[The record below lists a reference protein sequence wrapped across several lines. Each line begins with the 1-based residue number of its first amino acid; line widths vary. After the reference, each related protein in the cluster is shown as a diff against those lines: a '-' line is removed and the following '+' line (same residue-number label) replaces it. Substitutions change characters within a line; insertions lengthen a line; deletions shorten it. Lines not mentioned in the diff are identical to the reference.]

1 MNAVQIFALET
12 FLERNY
18 FASDEEG
25 TIASIGCASFSTYF
39 TNSDE
44 ESYCFSLY
52 IGDLVGYEFSLIVGL
67 KQKLSPNVTQTGFI
81 NSKHVTIQVQPINE
95 SKRYSCSKRFNCFS
109 KSIQRFI
116 SPPSS

>member
-25 TIASIGCASFSTYF
+25 TIASLGCASFSTYL

-52 IGDLVGYEFSLIVGL
+52 LDDLLGYEFSKIDEDYVWDEEGL
-67 KQKLSPNVTQTGFI
+67 EDRLTLGRFSQATFPELCPCNL
-81 NSKHVTIQVQPINE
+81 
-95 SKRYSCSKRFNCFS
+95 RYDF
-109 KSIQRFI
+109 
-116 SPPSS
+116 

>member
-25 TIASIGCASFSTYF
+25 TIASIGGASFSTYL

-52 IGDLVGYEFSLIVGL
+52 LGDLVGYQFSLIDEAYVWDAEGLEDRLTKVDSL
-67 KQKLSPNVTQTGFI
+67 KQLFQDFANLTFDMTFEETEDTEAQS
-81 NSKHVTIQVQPINE
+81 E
-95 SKRYSCSKRFNCFS
+95 S
-109 KSIQRFI
+109 
-116 SPPSS
+116 

>member
-18 FASDEEG
+18 FVADEEG

-52 IGDLVGYEFSLIVGL
+52 IGDLVGYEFSLINEDYVWAEEGLEERLTKVDSL
-67 KQKLSPNVTQTGFI
+67 KQLFQDFAHLTKDMAFEEG
-81 NSKHVTIQVQPINE
+81 E
-95 SKRYSCSKRFNCFS
+95 STEEESEL
-109 KSIQRFI
+109 
-116 SPPSS
+116 

>member
-18 FASDEEG
+18 FVADEEG
-25 TIASIGCASFSTYF
+25 TIASLGCASFSTYL

-52 IGDLVGYEFSLIVGL
+52 LGDLVGYEFSLIDEAYVWDEEGLEDRLTKVDSL
-67 KQKLSPNVTQTGFI
+67 KQLFQDFANLTFDMTFEETEDTEAQS
-81 NSKHVTIQVQPINE
+81 E
-95 SKRYSCSKRFNCFS
+95 S
-109 KSIQRFI
+109 
-116 SPPSS
+116 

>member
-1 MNAVQIFALET
+1 MNAIQLFALET

-25 TIASIGCASFSTYF
+25 TIASIGCASFSTYL

-52 IGDLVGYEFSLIVGL
+52 IGDLLGYEFSLIDEDYVWDEEGLEDRLTKFDSL
-67 KQKLSPNVTQTGFI
+67 KQLFQDFAKLTEDMTFEDR
-81 NSKHVTIQVQPINE
+81 E
-95 SKRYSCSKRFNCFS
+95 STAEESEL
-109 KSIQRFI
+109 
-116 SPPSS
+116 